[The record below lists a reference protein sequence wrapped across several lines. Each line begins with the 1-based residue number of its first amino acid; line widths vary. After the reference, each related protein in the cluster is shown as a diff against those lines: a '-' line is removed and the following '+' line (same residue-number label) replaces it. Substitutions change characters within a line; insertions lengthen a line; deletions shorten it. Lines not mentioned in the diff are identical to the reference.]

1 MPATTKAQSPS
12 DKPRTPRPKKA
23 ASATI
28 AQVHETEEAV
38 AAVELT
44 PPHPPRTETPAY
56 LAAHKFLINTKGA
69 GCHVCGVT
77 KRTLRNPAKNPY
89 GAKALE
95 THHYPIER
103 SLMDACDP
111 MKVHADFPQVHDRA
125 TLESF
130 VDSIPNLLVLCD
142 VHHRSIERG
151 IHHLLTQDWIIQRY
165 LLDGYVVA
173 AEAKDAAQELA
184 KDEQIERTDGIEQA
198 VQVETSVA

>member
-1 MPATTKAQSPS
+1 MSGT
-12 DKPRTPRPKKA
+12 RKKS
-23 ASATI
+23 SATL
-28 AQVHETEEAV
+28 AHVHETDEAV
-38 AAVELT
+38 AIVEMT
-44 PPHPPRTETPAY
+44 PPHPPRVETPAY

-77 KRTLRNPAKNPY
+77 KRQLRNPTRNPF

-142 VHHRSIERG
+142 VHHRSVERG

-165 LLDGYVVA
+165 LYAGYIVA
-173 AEAKDAAQELA
+173 AEAKMAAQVEA
-184 KDEQIERTDGIEQA
+184 QDEQIEQRAGLEQMSA
-198 VQVETSVA
+198 